1 MEGIARHSSAAKA
14 SEFARASDSAESVA
28 KTGRTDAVSAGLVK
42 QTDDS
47 AKSVL
52 ADGKASSRKGM
63 AGKAARGLKAGA
75 AASSDADAGD
85 QAAGNIAS
93 QAGVALQSH
102 RNMRLK
108 IGAVAAAEMDEADE
122 TQGASSAYSAAS
134 DASSLRR
141 HRVEVSAARSAGD
154 AKKAQVAG
162 TSCPSGSAATA
173 KAKGSAVSISKAK
186 AAEANAKMQ
195 SRRTW
200 LKAHAAQAKAA
211 ETGAAI
217 VAKAEGGKTIA
228 AIASSALAPLA
239 GVLAGVLAF
248 VLAMMVV
255 SQLVSALF
263 GFWENEVSK
272 QSLAGLPPYITQEMV
287 LTALECQEKYGHP
300 AGCTLAQIICE
311 SGVGDHLSGLATKDN
326 NLYGIKWA
334 SSYGLAEEVVGHSS
348 WQTNEEYGG
357 QIVSI
362 MAEFT
367 SFKSHKDC
375 IVFRSRVFLR
385 NSRYSQNALIKE
397 AVEKHDS
404 DKMAEGLKDAGYATS
419 SEYVDSLKN
428 AMQRYNLYRFD
439 GMTVERFQSASA
451 NGDAIVQ
458 AAYSQLGVPYVW
470 GGETPGVGLDCSGLT
485 KYCYGT
491 VGINLPHY
499 TEDQYALGT
508 PKLLSEAQPGD
519 ILYKPGHVAIYVG
532 GDQYIHEPH
541 TGAVCTL
548 ASGINYFTCALSFRN
563 S

>member
-1 MEGIARHSSAAKA
+1 MEDIAKHSSAAKT
-14 SEFARASDSAESVA
+14 SEFARTSDSVESVA
-28 KTGRTDAVSAGLVK
+28 KVGKTDAVSAGLVK
-42 QTDDS
+42 QTGDT

-52 ADGKASSRKGM
+52 SDGNRSSKV
-63 AGKAARGLKAGA
+63 LKS
-75 AASSDADAGD
+75 AASKTLRSGAGSDADAGD

-93 QAGVALQSH
+93 QAATAMQSH

-122 TQGASSAYSAAS
+122 TQGASDVYSAAS

-141 HRVEVSAARSAGD
+141 RRAEISAAKSAGD
-154 AKKAQVAG
+154 AKKAQIAG
-162 TSCPSGSAATA
+162 TSCPSNSAAAA
-173 KAKGSAVSISKAK
+173 KAKGNAAGVSKVK

-211 ETGAAI
+211 ETGAAT

-239 GVLAGVLAF
+239 GVLAGILAF

-255 SQLVSALF
+255 SQLISALF
-263 GFWENEVSK
+263 GFWENEASK

-287 LTALECQEKYGHP
+287 VTALECQEKYGHP
-300 AGCTLAQIICE
+300 AGCTIAQIICE
-311 SGVGDHLSGLATKDN
+311 SGVGDHLSGLATQDN
-326 NLYGIKWA
+326 NLFGIKWA
-334 SSYGLAEEVVGHSS
+334 SSYGLAEEVTGHSS
-348 WQTNEEYGG
+348 WQTGEEYNG
-357 QIVSI
+357 QHVTI
-362 MAEFT
+362 MDEFT

-375 IVFRSRVFLR
+375 IIFRSRVFLQ

-397 AVEKHDS
+397 AMEKHDS

-419 SEYVDSLKN
+419 SEYVQTLQSIMKT
-428 AMQRYNLYRFD
+428 YNLYRFD
-439 GMTVERFQSASA
+439 GMTVEQYESMAA

-485 KYCYGT
+485 MYCYST
-491 VGINLPHY
+491 VGISIPHY
-499 TEDQYALGT
+499 TEDQYAMGT

-541 TGAVCTL
+541 SGAVCTL
-548 ASGINYFTCALSFRN
+548 ATGINYFTCALSFR
-563 S
+563 